1 LQERGKQSR
10 RIVIVGGGLL
20 ALETAQALQQQIDG
34 IKTSAKGKPGMKA
47 AEIILVQHASRL
59 MNEQLDEHAANLLLE
74 KTKDMGLEVYLN
86 CGVGDITARE
96 NGISEQA
103 INEQAINERT
113 FSETSVLQDKEEIET
128 HTAVHCVRLRNGVEI
143 PCDTVVLCTGVVP
156 NIALAKACN
165 LRIRRGIAVNDC
177 MQTSDLD
184 IYAIGECAE
193 YNKQVYGFVEP
204 GYQQAEIA
212 ASHIAKEKKSHLNK
226 QINNSLLPLTQL
238 KLTDYPVFSIGLV
251 DQELSAA
258 KLTSLC
264 WEDTQ
269 SGTYR
274 RLFLRRGKV
283 VGALAVKPWPELSK
297 LQEAIEHHA
306 RIGLLAKRRFAKTGQ
321 VYGPLFN
328 LESFFKT
335 TSPPDNTATTT
346 ADLTASHQ
354 DKTQT
359 DT

>member
-1 LQERGKQSR
+1 LQERGKHSR

-20 ALETAQALQQQIDG
+20 ALETAQALQQQAASRQKETIS
-34 IKTSAKGKPGMKA
+34 IMSKTEIKA
-47 AEIILVQHASRL
+47 AEIVLVQHASRL

-86 CGVGDITARE
+86 CGVGDITA
-96 NGISEQA
+96 N
-103 INEQAINERT
+103 N
-113 FSETSVLQDKEEIET
+113 QDEIET
-128 HTAVHCVRLRNGVEI
+128 DSAVHCVRLRNGVAI

-156 NIALAKACN
+156 NTSLAKACN

-193 YNKQVYGFVEP
+193 HNKQVYGFVEP

-226 QINNSLLPLTQL
+226 QINNSLPPLTQL
-238 KLTDYPVFSIGLV
+238 KLTDYPVFSVGLV
-251 DQELSAA
+251 DQELSTA

-274 RLFLRRGKV
+274 RLFLRRGKI

-297 LQEAIEHHA
+297 LQEAIEHHT
-306 RIGLLAKRRFAKTGQ
+306 RISLLAKRRFAKTGQ

-328 LESFFKT
+328 FKALFNIKPAADNMADNT
-335 TSPPDNTATTT
+335 TSD
-346 ADLTASHQ
+346 
-354 DKTQT
+354 
-359 DT
+359 